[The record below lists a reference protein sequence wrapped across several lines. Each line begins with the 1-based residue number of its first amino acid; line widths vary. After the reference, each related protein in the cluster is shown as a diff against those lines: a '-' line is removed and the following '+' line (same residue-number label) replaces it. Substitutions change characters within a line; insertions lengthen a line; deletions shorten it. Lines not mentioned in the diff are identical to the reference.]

1 MLKTIIKFFDKIED
15 KTRAILSHHPII
27 YAFIG
32 GVGMTLFWRGVWL
45 TADLFPFMTGPVS
58 IIVSMVIL
66 LITGLLVSVF
76 IGHHIILTGIKQEK
90 KIEERTEA
98 EIKSEIKTEED
109 AFNDIK
115 AKIENIY
122 NDIQE
127 LKSSK
132 IKRPSKISKK

>member
-1 MLKTIIKFFDKIED
+1 MVKIITRFFDQLED
-15 KTRAILSHHPII
+15 KIRAGLSRRPII

-32 GVGMTLFWRGVWL
+32 GVGMTLFWRGVWM
-45 TADLFPFMTGPVS
+45 TADLFPIMTGPVS

-109 AFNDIK
+109 VFNEIK
-115 AKIENIY
+115 MRLKKID
-122 NDIQE
+122 NDIQD

-132 IKRPSKISKK
+132 IKKLKKISK

>member
-1 MLKTIIKFFDKIED
+1 MVKIITRFFDRLED
-15 KTRAILSHHPII
+15 KIRAGLSRRPII

-45 TADLFPFMTGPVS
+45 TADLFPIMTGPVS

-109 AFNDIK
+109 VLNEIK
-115 AKIENIY
+115 MRLKKID

-132 IKRPSKISKK
+132 IKHFPKTSK

>member
-1 MLKTIIKFFDKIED
+1 MVKVITRFFDRLED
-15 KTRAILSHHPII
+15 KIRAGLSRRPII

-45 TADLFPFMTGPVS
+45 TADLFPIMTGPVS

-109 AFNDIK
+109 AFNEIK
-115 AKIENIY
+115 MKIEKIY
-122 NDIQE
+122 DDIQE

-132 IKRPSKISKK
+132 IKKT

>member
-1 MLKTIIKFFDKIED
+1 MLKIIIKFFDKIED
-15 KTRAILSHHPII
+15 KTRTILSHQPII

-32 GVGMTLFWRGVWL
+32 GVGMTLFWRGVWQI
-45 TADLFPFMTGPVS
+45 ADLFPFMTGPVS
-58 IIVSMVIL
+58 LIISVIIL

-132 IKRPSKISKK
+132 IKRPSKI

>member
-1 MLKTIIKFFDKIED
+1 M
-15 KTRAILSHHPII
+15 PII

-32 GVGMTLFWRGVWL
+32 GIGMTLFLRGVWL
-45 TADLFPFMTGPVS
+45 TADLFPIMTGPVS
-58 IIVSMVIL
+58 IIVSMIIL

-109 AFNDIK
+109 AFNEIK
-115 AKIENIY
+115 IKIGKIY
-122 NDIQE
+122 DDIQE
-127 LKSSK
+127 LKSFKTKHSS
-132 IKRPSKISKK
+132 RISKK

>member
-1 MLKTIIKFFDKIED
+1 MIKRIRKFFDQLED
-15 KTRAILSHHPII
+15 KTRAFLSRRPII

-32 GVGMTLFWRGVWL
+32 GVGMTRFWRGVWH

-58 IIVSMVIL
+58 IIISLIIL

-98 EIKSEIKTEED
+98 EIKSEMKTEEYALKEIKMKLD
-109 AFNDIK
+109 KIGEDI
-115 AKIENIY
+115 A
-122 NDIQE
+122 E
-127 LKSSK
+127 LKK
-132 IKRPSKISKK
+132 LKR

>member
-1 MLKTIIKFFDKIED
+1 MVKVIIKFFDRLED
-15 KTRAILSHHPII
+15 KVRAALSRRPII

-32 GVGMTLFWRGVWL
+32 GVGMTLFWRGVWY
-45 TADLFPFMTGPVS
+45 TADLFSFMTGPVS
-58 IIVSMVIL
+58 LIISMIIL

-98 EIKSEIKTEED
+98 EIKSEIKTEEEVL
-109 AFNDIK
+109 NEIK
-115 AKIENIY
+115 TKIEKIY

-132 IKRPSKISKK
+132 TKYSSRISKK

>member
-1 MLKTIIKFFDKIED
+1 MIKVITRFFDRLED
-15 KTRAILSHHPII
+15 KIRAGLSRKPII

-45 TADLFPFMTGPVS
+45 TADLFPIMTGPVS
-58 IIVSMVIL
+58 IIVSMIIL

-109 AFNDIK
+109 ILNEIK
-115 AKIENIY
+115 MRLKKID
-122 NDIQE
+122 NDIQD

-132 IKRPSKISKK
+132 IKKLRKISK